1 MKATRIVVLAATLLV
16 TLAGCGSADGGADVA
31 SAGGT
36 ATSAAGHQNASD
48 QDQAFKFVDCMREHG
63 VDLPDPEPNGKG
75 GYKLGLGD
83 IDRDD
88 PALLP
93 ALQACQDLLPENVRD
108 AANDPKLQDQMREF
122 AKCMRA
128 HGIDLP
134 DPDPNG
140 GFGGGLPKIDRDS
153 PAFQK
158 AADACKDKLPQ
169 AAGR

>member
-1 MKATRIVVLAATLLV
+1 MKATRIVVLATALLM
-16 TLAGCGSADGGADVA
+16 TLAGCGSADGGDGVA

-36 ATSAAGHQNASD
+36 STAASGNQKASEEE
-48 QDQAFKFVDCMREHG
+48 QAFEFVACMREHG
-63 VDLPDPEPNGKG
+63 IDLPDPEPDGEG

-93 ALQACQDLLPENVRD
+93 ALEACRDLLPDSVRD
-108 AANDPKLQDQMREF
+108 VADDPKTQDQLREF
-122 AKCMRA
+122 AKCMRE

-140 GFGGGLPKIDRDS
+140 GFGKALADIDRDS

-158 AADACKDKLPQ
+158 AAKACEDKLPQ